1 MKRLWMVALLCL
13 SLSGLACNLTSGG
26 EPESSATAL
35 PSQDSGAGGSAPVVT
50 VLWPPTG
57 SEFVIRQEMLVY
69 VRATDSVGITRL
81 ELRSPTM
88 LLSSIPSAERGGQ
101 TEFEAILS
109 WTPTRTGTQDMEV
122 VAYRGQ
128 TASAPIPLQVTIRQL
143 ARDIVATP
151 LPYGISAPVA
161 PTGGCQVRV
170 DINELRF
177 RSGPG
182 TQYEI
187 MGILQV
193 GEVLGVTGRNAAGT
207 WWQANRNGQ
216 TVWFSAS
223 ADYTTN
229 LTDCAAVPAVAV
241 SG

>member
-1 MKRLWMVALLCL
+1 MKRAWIIVLLCL
-13 SLSGLACNLTSGG
+13 SLSGLACNLTGS
-26 EPESSATAL
+26 E
-35 PSQDSGAGGSAPVVT
+35 SAPTATVRPTGNSAAGDGLPAVT

-57 SEFVIRQEMLVY
+57 SEFVARQEILVY

-88 LLSSIPSAERGGQ
+88 LLSSIPSAERSGQ

-128 TASAPIPLQVTIRQL
+128 TASTPIPLQVIIRQL

-151 LPYGISAPVA
+151 LPYGISAPVI

-177 RSGPG
+177 RAGPG
-182 TQYEI
+182 TQFEI

-193 GEVLGVTGRNAAGT
+193 GEVLSVTGRNAAST
-207 WWQANRNGQ
+207 WWQASRNGQ
-216 TVWFSAS
+216 TVWFSAN

-229 LTDCAAVPAVAV
+229 LTDCSAVPEVAA